1 MKNNLLTVLIC
12 FFSVSVFAGSSNP
25 GASGSI
31 RVTAAAAA
39 PTTQNIN
46 LKKLVSAEIETAR
59 IKQMDDPNSNSQ
71 TNIPPVVHTQPV
83 EIQHT
88 ETQQNKVV
96 LKKEPE
102 KSQLEK
108 LVSSMQMSDET
119 TIRVSVMAFATFAA
133 FVVVF
138 ARRKKLNVK
147 KSKKQNYKDGIKL
160 IREEKVKVQSNGKL
174 SLVRNKLI
182 GRTSAYQVSNDIVS
196 KNARELS
203 IAKGEI
209 YLAARIKSHELKK
222 AGY

>member
-1 MKNNLLTVLIC
+1 MKNNLITVFIC
-12 FFSVSVFAGSSNP
+12 FFSITAFAGGSNQAAT
-25 GASGSI
+25 GTI

-39 PTTQNIN
+39 ATTQNIN
-46 LKKLVSAEIETAR
+46 LKKLVSAEFETAR
-59 IKQMDDPNSNSQ
+59 TKQIQDPNSNSQ
-71 TNIPPVVHTQPV
+71 TNVPPVVQTQQVETHPV
-83 EIQHT
+83 EIQ
-88 ETQQNKVV
+88 QPRVV
-96 LKKEPE
+96 LKKEVE
-102 KSQLEK
+102 KSELEK
-108 LVSSMQMSDET
+108 MISSIQMSDAA
-119 TIRVSVMAFATFAA
+119 TIRVSIMAFASFVA

-160 IREEKVKVQSNGKL
+160 IREEKVKVKSDGKL

-182 GRTSAYQVSNDIVS
+182 GSTSAYQVSNDIVS

-222 AGY
+222 ASY